1 VKTTVTHLIKI
12 KVTMRTFLQTTNA
25 YSRASKGGEHLL
37 GDSSTRIVS
46 HNLTN
51 AVGSSNS
58 ISLIKLLSS
67 VTEHNCSIQL
77 SEQLVIH
84 LTKLVHIIKIC

>member
-1 VKTTVTHLIKI
+1 VITTVTQFDENQSDYENIFANNKC
-12 KVTMRTFLQTTNA
+12 LQ
-25 YSRASKGGEHLL
+25 RASKGGEHLL
-37 GDSSTRIVS
+37 SDSSTRIVS